1 MRIAINA
8 LSARAGGG
16 LIYLR
21 KLISY
26 LREIDRDNEYY
37 IFVTRSNREKVIQFE
52 DPRFRP
58 VMVNVGNVGLRVIYE
73 QTVLPFLLRRLG
85 VDVVYAPADLAPLF
99 APCKVVLGVQN
110 LNIYYP
116 DVVRRGVMTRAKLKI
131 QRWLAG
137 LSAKK
142 ATRVIFVS
150 KTSAADIG
158 RKLNIPEGRRVAIW
172 HGVETDRFSPR
183 RASVSTMN
191 IFPNNNRVKSGYIL
205 YVSNVSRHKN
215 FEVLL
220 KGYSMLEGSLRD
232 KHQLLVVGRIS
243 KSYLA
248 ELSNLA
254 QDFGCAEN
262 LIFAGE
268 VPHENLPSIYRNAIL
283 FVLPSILET
292 FGIPIIEAMAS
303 GVPVIASSASVLPEI
318 VGDAGVLF
326 DPNDPTDLAR
336 KIRAVI
342 GDERLRNALIEK
354 GLQRARLFTWE
365 RCARETLAV
374 FEGCLDT

>member
-16 LIYLR
+16 LIYLS
-21 KLISY
+21 KLISH

-52 DPRFRP
+52 DPRFRA

-73 QTVLPFLLRRLG
+73 QTMLPFLLRRLG

-99 APCKVVLGVQN
+99 APCKVVLGIQN
-110 LNIYYP
+110 SNIYYP
-116 DVVRRGVMTRAKLKI
+116 GVVRWGLMRRAKLKI
-131 QRWLAG
+131 QRWLAS

-142 ATRVIFVS
+142 ATKVIFMS

-158 RKLNIPEGRRVAIW
+158 RKLNISEVRRVAIW
-172 HGVETDRFSPR
+172 HGVETDRFSPG
-183 RASVSTMN
+183 RASVSSMN
-191 IFPNNNRVKSGYIL
+191 IFPNNRVKSGYIL
-205 YVSNVSRHKN
+205 YVSNMNRHKN

-220 KGYSMLEGSLRD
+220 KAYSMLEGSLRD

-243 KSYLA
+243 KSYLV

-254 QDFGCAEN
+254 QDLGCAEN

-268 VPHENLPSIYRNAIL
+268 VTHENLPSIYRNAIL

-318 VGDAGVLF
+318 VGDAGLLF
-326 DPNDPTDLAR
+326 DPKDPSDLAR
-336 KIRAVI
+336 KIIAVI